1 MVNWIHQLYPNGF
14 YKLETGGLD
23 IASSDRIYID
33 IPNDTLYMH
42 IYYDSKTGNNLLGTM
57 KVGIKL
63 SLGIENVEF
72 TQSLG
77 SMNLGNR
84 PHIIL
89 VNTAGVDSTQYA
101 LGLYF
106 SSSTEDTLY
115 KLKYATNSLSAL
127 FIEYSST
134 DVDSSN
140 YHTYKYE
147 IYRRI

>member
-14 YKLETGGLD
+14 YKLETGELD
-23 IASSDRIYID
+23 IASSDRIYLN

-42 IYYDSKTGNNLLGTM
+42 IYYDSATGNNLLGTM

-72 TQSLG
+72 TSSIG
-77 SMNLGNR
+77 SVNTVNR
-84 PHIIL
+84 PHVIL
-89 VNTAGVDSTQYA
+89 VNTSGVDSTQYA
-101 LGLYF
+101 LGLYI
-106 SSSTEDTLY
+106 SNSTEDSLY
-115 KLKYATNSLSAL
+115 NLKYVTNSLSAL

-134 DVDSSN
+134 GVDSSN

-147 IYRRI
+147 IYRKI